1 MTAVRPHEIKVA
13 LFCGGRGS
21 ATLIR
26 ELLRWPNVKLT
37 LLVNA
42 YDDGLSTGA
51 LRNFI
56 PGMLGP
62 SDFRKNLSYLLDLY
76 SPQQYAFQHLL
87 EHRLPLGVSSAEVE
101 AIKTYARTGTIA
113 GISAPLNHYFGDL
126 GPKMGAKVRE
136 WLAIFF
142 AYAESSGKPF
152 EYADCSVGNLIFA
165 GAYLQTGG
173 FNSATREL
181 AILSGSQ
188 ADLVNVSKGEC
199 RVLVALK
206 ADGTIL
212 VNEAEIVSAQSPV
225 PIYETYFMNTALDR
239 AKWAEVADKTL
250 AEKDAWL
257 KAQEVVVEISDECA
271 KVLAETDVVL
281 YGPGTQH
288 SSLLPSY
295 RIADEAIK
303 SSPAKI
309 KLFVCNIHHDLDIQ
323 SLDGTGLID
332 RALFYL
338 NDPENTR
345 RGITHVLYT
354 RASQTAENGI
364 TLDEGKLA
372 DGRYKG
378 ALVIQGDFQNPIQE
392 KVHSGHR
399 IIRTM
404 LDLVE
409 NQGEIGQKASL
420 DIYVDLLKRSLAH
433 ESLLQ
438 EFGEIDWATHFG
450 HVRLRINGLDVPQ
463 KKFPEHLT
471 LEQTKF
477 KSMAS
482 EVGVLVDWL
491 NNGTSLYFATLTGDG
506 EYKLRDV
513 LVGINLLRQGTFGVV
528 YGSRTQSRRQF
539 ISSLRSAYGEGSLMY
554 AVSWLGAFVATALF
568 SLRFQVIFSDPLTGF
583 RIYQRSRLGAFAA
596 RVRQQSSANA
606 ASMTRLLIQSKV
618 EIAEIPVS
626 YRTFTGFT
634 RPSWRFVRGLRN
646 LLGIVR

>member
-1 MTAVRPHEIKVA
+1 MTASRPHEIKVA

-87 EHRLPLGVSSAEVE
+87 EHRLPLNVSPAEVE

-113 GISAPLNHYFGDL
+113 GISAPLDYYFGDL
-126 GPKMGAKVRE
+126 GPKMAAKVRE
-136 WLAIFF
+136 WLSIFF

-152 EYADCSVGNLIFA
+152 NYPDCSVGNLIFA

-212 VNEAEIVSAQSPV
+212 VNEAEIVSAQSAV
-225 PIYETYFMNTALDR
+225 PIHETYFMNTALDR
-239 AKWAEVADKTL
+239 EKWAEVADKTL
-250 AEKDAWL
+250 EEKDAWL

-271 KVLAETDVVL
+271 KVLAETDILL

-295 RIADEAIK
+295 RIADAAIK
-303 SSPAKI
+303 NSPARI

-323 SLDGTGLID
+323 SLDATGLID

-338 NDPENTR
+338 RDPDNAR
-345 RGITHVLYT
+345 RGITHVLYN
-354 RASQTAENGI
+354 RGSQSADNGI
-364 TLDEGKLA
+364 TLDETKLS
-372 DGRYKG
+372 DGRYKN
-378 ALVIQGDFQNPIQE
+378 ALIVKGDFQNPIE
-392 KVHSGHR
+392 KKVHSGHR

-404 LDLVE
+404 LDLAE
-409 NQGEIGQKASL
+409 NDGAVGQKASL

-438 EFGEIDWATHFG
+438 EFGEIDWLVHFG
-450 HVRLRINGLDVPQ
+450 HVRLRINGLDVP
-463 KKFPEHLT
+463 KKAFPDHLT

-491 NNGTSLYFATLTGDG
+491 NNGTSQYFATLTGDG

-554 AVSWLGAFVATALF
+554 VVSWLGAFVATALF

-583 RIYQRSRLGAFAA
+583 RIYQRSRLGAFAN

-606 ASMTRLLIQSKV
+606 ASMTRLLIQSGV
-618 EIAEIPVS
+618 EIAEIPVG

>member
-1 MTAVRPHEIKVA
+1 VTAARPLETKVA

-87 EHRLPLGVSSAEVE
+87 EHRLPQGVSAAEVE
-101 AIKTYARTGTIA
+101 AIRNYASTGVVA
-113 GISAPLNHYFGDL
+113 GISAPLDHYFGDL
-126 GPKMGAKVRE
+126 SPKMAAKVRA
-136 WLAIFF
+136 WLSIFF
-142 AYAESSGKPF
+142 AYAEHHGKAF

-165 GAYLQTGG
+165 GAYLETGG
-173 FNSATREL
+173 FNAATREL
-181 AILSGSQ
+181 AALSGSQ

-199 RVLVALK
+199 RSLVALK

-212 VNEAEIVSAQSPV
+212 INEAEIVSAQSAV
-225 PIYETYFMNTALDR
+225 PIHETYFMDGAMDR
-239 AKWAEVADKTL
+239 DRWAEVAGNTL

-257 KAQEVVVEISDECA
+257 KAQEVKVEISDECR
-271 KVLAETDVVL
+271 KVLTESDVIL

-295 RIADEAIK
+295 RIADEAIR
-303 SSPAKI
+303 SSPARI
-309 KLFVCNIHHDLDIQ
+309 KLFVCNLHHDLDIQ
-323 SLDGTGLID
+323 SLDATGLID

-338 NDPENTR
+338 RDPGNSGR
-345 RGITHVLYT
+345 SITHVLYN
-354 RASQTAENGI
+354 RGSQTADNGI
-364 TLDEGKLA
+364 TLDAGKLT
-372 DGRYKG
+372 DSRYKG
-378 ALVIQGDFQNPIQE
+378 ALIVEGDFQNPIQE
-392 KVHSGHR
+392 MVHSGHR
-399 IIRTM
+399 IIRNM
-404 LDLVE
+404 LELVE
-409 NQGEIGQKASL
+409 NDGEVGRKASL

-438 EFGEIDWATHFG
+438 EFGEIDWAAHFG
-450 HVRLRINGLDVPQ
+450 HVRLRINGLDVP
-463 KKFPEHLT
+463 KKNFPDHLT
-471 LEQTKF
+471 LEQTRF
-477 KSMAS
+477 KSMES

-491 NNGTSLYFATLTGDG
+491 NNGTSQYFVTITGDG
-506 EYKLRDV
+506 EYRLRDV
-513 LVGINLLRQGTFGVV
+513 LVGINLLRQGSFGVV

-539 ISSLRSAYGEGSLMY
+539 IGSLRSAYGEGSLLY
-554 AVSWLGAFVATALF
+554 VVSWLGAFAATALF

-583 RIYQRSRLGAFAA
+583 RLYQRSRLGTFAD
-596 RVRQQSSANA
+596 RVRRQSSANA

-618 EIAEIPVS
+618 EIAEIPVG